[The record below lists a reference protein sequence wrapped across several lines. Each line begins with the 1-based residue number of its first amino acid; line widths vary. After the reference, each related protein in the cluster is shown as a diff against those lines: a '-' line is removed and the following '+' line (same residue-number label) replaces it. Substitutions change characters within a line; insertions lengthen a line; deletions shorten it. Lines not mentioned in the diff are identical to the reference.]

1 MLNSRKLN
9 AKKNNNKEE
18 SSTGCDRGGGISIAV
33 LYQEKTEG
41 KIGEHK

>member
-9 AKKNNNKEE
+9 AKKTITRKNLRRVAIE
-18 SSTGCDRGGGISIAV
+18 GGISVAV